1 MPTQKPRI
9 LVSEANGFST
19 GALSLLQQAADVVLA
34 DLDRPALLSA
44 VADADVLWVRLRHVI
59 DSQILAA
66 APRLKIIVTPTT
78 GLNHIDVAGATQRG
92 ITILSLRGE
101 TRFLEDVRA
110 TAEHTVALMLALLR
124 RLPAALL
131 HVRDGGWN
139 RDLFKGHELYGKTVG
154 IVGYGRL
161 GKIVARYLRVFDA
174 NVLVSDTGANVDAA
188 EVGIRMAPID
198 LLLQEADLVTLH
210 VNLNEETRGFYG
222 QSHFA
227 AMKRGAWFINT
238 SRGEVVDECALLDA
252 LTSRHLSGA
261 ALDVLCHEHSD
272 GMGDHPLVVYA
283 RANDNLIITPHIGG
297 CTAESMQKT
306 ELFLAE
312 KLCASGG
319 QITFE

>member
-1 MPTQKPRI
+1 
-9 LVSEANGFST
+9 
-19 GALSLLQQAADVVLA
+19 LSLLQQAADVVLA